1 MKAYQAI
8 GCRGLSRV
16 DFMVTTEGKPYI
28 LEINTSPGLTETSLF
43 PDAAKA
49 AGIEFPE
56 LVERLIN
63 LALEKQ

>member
-1 MKAYQAI
+1 M
-8 GCRGLSRV
+8 